1 MNWVG
6 KRSWLHEDELYS
18 PKRKVSN
25 KGSRKYTHI
34 IGSFPSI
41 KMNRHIGYESLW
53 GECLFYYFLELDPM
67 TIRYYPQPIN
77 IQLQLINKDFV
88 KVKKEHVP
96 DVLVFREGKMPHLY
110 QIKGGNEATEQA
122 PHLYKACTDYCND
135 KGWKYS
141 VIYPKTM
148 PPIVKRNLQSI
159 MHYKHPRSD
168 FDAFSHEIIKKAHF
182 YQNSS
187 IELLAKSFIVKTDYR
202 NILPHIYHLIFLG
215 KLKVNLFAP
224 MNLSSEVIIGN
235 LSQELLSF
243 FKTESEDY
251 ETEDK

>member
-67 TIRYYPQPIN
+67 TIRYYPQPID
-77 IQLQLINKDFV
+77 IQLQLINKDVV

-96 DVLVFREGKMPHLY
+96 EDINFYNRQLNFFSENIVQKIFVLNQLIKIYEKNREPK
-110 QIKGGNEATEQA
+110 IKWCSETYYSKQHEDIE
-122 PHLYKACTDYCND
+122 KITD
-135 KGWKYS
+135 
-141 VIYPKTM
+141 
-148 PPIVKRNLQSI
+148 
-159 MHYKHPRSD
+159 
-168 FDAFSHEIIKKAHF
+168 
-182 YQNSS
+182 
-187 IELLAKSFIVKTDYR
+187 
-202 NILPHIYHLIFLG
+202 
-215 KLKVNLFAP
+215 
-224 MNLSSEVIIGN
+224 
-235 LSQELLSF
+235 
-243 FKTESEDY
+243 
-251 ETEDK
+251 